1 MAGRIK
7 TEKEGRHLVCFWCC
21 PPTKECKNVFADS
34 IIFYLSNLSIFPA
47 HGHLCLCH
55 LAAVA
60 DGEGVF
66 LTVFALHAAVSQP
79 NVEGALDGA
88 RILEGAGVED
98 RYGLFGVA

>member
-1 MAGRIK
+1 MTRSELLGAYPMRTSLSQGRSAGRLQL
-7 TEKEGRHLVCFWCC
+7 R
-21 PPTKECKNVFADS
+21 
-34 IIFYLSNLSIFPA
+34 Y
-47 HGHLCLCH
+47 

-60 DGEGVF
+60 DGEGAF

-88 RILEGAGVED
+88 RILEGTGVED